1 MMEGFGGDY
10 TGANCRR
17 CTQRQTEQSAV
28 AVCYPPKSKRF
39 FMAYVPGFQHDVF
52 VSYAHGDDREWISRF
67 VLLLNSVLDRR
78 LGTRTSVWLDEDDNR
93 KTRDFSK
100 EIPDSVRASAV
111 FLLLP
116 SPTFIRS
123 AYCVD
128 QECRIFAES
137 IDERRGRF
145 AVEGFKNDLFA
156 VRCPILPVDRNEHWT
171 LFPGLTDIPFHDE
184 SATFDFESAEF
195 EKSFGQLV
203 GELVDLL
210 KRMRNH
216 STSVFVYP
224 PHPGPDVQDAHKQL
238 VAELSAHSYRV
249 LPDRK
254 VNLTDQLREAS
265 LSVFLIG
272 ENYDE
277 HAGGL
282 VEIAAQLDKPWV
294 AWCSPGVE
302 NAGADQIGFSANVEQ
317 LESRTKM
324 YLNPGVSP
332 SKLKEEVMAL
342 LKPAPR
348 GIPATEGKPSVYLV
362 YNARDVAERKNAGL
376 ISYNFRRDFHFEHP
390 DDPAQHTQRLTQS
403 EAVLLVWGNA
413 DEDWCSR
420 EFLEIVQTARQ
431 GDSRGLCVFDPKDTK
446 LAAVEEIR
454 RTFGQ
459 DVYIGEQFGRFDP
472 SRLEVFF
479 TPLRRRPDG
488 AQS

>member
-1 MMEGFGGDY
+1 M
-10 TGANCRR
+10 
-17 CTQRQTEQSAV
+17 
-28 AVCYPPKSKRF
+28 
-39 FMAYVPGFQHDVF
+39 
-52 VSYAHGDDREWISRF
+52 
-67 VLLLNSVLDRR
+67 
-78 LGTRTSVWLDEDDNR
+78 
-93 KTRDFSK
+93 
-100 EIPDSVRASAV
+100 

-123 AYCVD
+123 AYCVE

-137 IDERRGRF
+137 IEARRERF
-145 AVEGFKNDLFA
+145 AAPFANDLFA

-184 SATFDFESAEF
+184 TATFDFESAEF

-224 PHPGPDVQDAHKQL
+224 PSPDPDLQDAYKLL

-254 VNLTDQLREAS
+254 VNLPDQLREAS

-272 ENYDE
+272 ERYDE
-277 HAGGL
+277 NAGAL
-282 VEIAAQLDKPWV
+282 VDIAAQLDKPWV
-294 AWCSPGVE
+294 AWCSPAVE
-302 NAGADQIGFSANVEQ
+302 NADADQIGFSANLEQ

-348 GIPATEGKPSVYLV
+348 GVPAAEGKPSVYLV

-376 ISYNFRRDFHFEHP
+376 ISYNFRKDFHFEHP

-403 EAVLLVWGNA
+403 EAVLLVWGHA
-413 DEDWCSR
+413 EEEWCSR
-420 EFLEIVQTARQ
+420 EFLEIVQTARR
-431 GDSRGLCVFDPKDTK
+431 GDSRGLCVFDPKDAK
-446 LAAVEEIR
+446 VDAVERDPANVRRAGLHRRAVRAVRSGPPRDLLHIRSAAVPPGTNREFR
-454 RTFGQ
+454 RGRSATADSREPLPRAASVRDHRVSPVLRPRPAGRRA
-459 DVYIGEQFGRFDP
+459 GEAPRAQ
-472 SRLEVFF
+472 SIS
-479 TPLRRRPDG
+479 RRRGRVRQWQVVTDP
-488 AQS
+488 APA

>member
-1 MMEGFGGDY
+1 
-10 TGANCRR
+10 
-17 CTQRQTEQSAV
+17 
-28 AVCYPPKSKRF
+28 
-39 FMAYVPGFQHDVF
+39 MAYVPGFQHDVF

-78 LGTRTSVWLDEDDNR
+78 LGTRTSVWLDADDNR
-93 KTRDFSK
+93 KSRDFSR

-123 AYCVD
+123 AYCVE

-137 IDERRGRF
+137 IEARRERF
-145 AVEGFKNDLFA
+145 AAPFANDLFA

-184 SATFDFESAEF
+184 TATFDFESAEF
-195 EKSFGQLV
+195 DKSFGQLV

-224 PHPGPDVQDAHKQL
+224 PSPDPDLQDAYKLL

-254 VNLTDQLREAS
+254 VNLPDQLREAS

-272 ENYDE
+272 ERYDE
-277 HAGGL
+277 NAGAL
-282 VEIAAQLDKPWV
+282 VDIAAQLDKPWV
-294 AWCSPGVE
+294 AWCSPALE
-302 NAGADQIGFSANVEQ
+302 NAGADQIGFSANLEQ

-324 YLNPGVSP
+324 YLNPGVTP

-348 GIPATEGKPSVYLV
+348 GAPAAEGKPSVYLV

-376 ISYNFRRDFHFEHP
+376 ISYNFRKDFHFEHP

-403 EAVLLVWGNA
+403 EAVLLVWGHA
-413 DEDWCSR
+413 EEEWCSR

-431 GDSRGLCVFDPKDTK
+431 GDSRGLCVFDPRDAKVD
-446 LAAVEEIR
+446 AVEQIR
-454 RTFGQ
+454 RTFGEQ
-459 DVYIGEQFGRFDP
+459 VYIGEQFGRFDP
-472 SRLEVFF
+472 ARLETFF
-479 TPLRRRPDG
+479 NPLRRRAAAD
-488 AQS
+488 QT